1 MPLSFAPGEAYQF
14 DWSHACVVIACLTT
28 MAKVAQLRLCHSWML
43 FVRAYPREAQ
53 EMVFDSHEKGFALF
67 KGVARRGI
75 YDNMKMAVDAVFVSK
90 ERAFNRRFAQLMS
103 HHFIEPT
110 ACTPATGWQ
119 KGQVENHVGV
129 VRSSPRHSFR
139 LASAY

>member
-1 MPLSFAPGEAYQF
+1 
-14 DWSHACVVIACLTT
+14 
-28 MAKVAQLRLCHSWML
+28 ML

-139 LASAY
+139 LASGKYALDIVRKQPDKTCDRPAPHREVRHE